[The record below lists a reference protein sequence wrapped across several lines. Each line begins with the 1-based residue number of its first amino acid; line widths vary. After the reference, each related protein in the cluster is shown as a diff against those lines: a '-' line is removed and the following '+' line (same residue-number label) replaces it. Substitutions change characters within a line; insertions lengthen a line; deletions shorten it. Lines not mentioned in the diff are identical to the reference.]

1 MTVTRKPDHRGEREY
16 KPLKPLRAG
25 MPGDSG
31 ATVVTTLAC
40 SLHILHARLRVHWAP
55 GIPHALSWAED
66 SCTARTLR
74 AAGSRTRIRLL
85 LPATWRYVARLSHG
99 PVTCCCTGASLILVG
114 PSVAARAFSSESL
127 PRTRCG
133 MDAGSHGNQVYADC
147 VDLSAAEKPSNQEI
161 EPPFRFK
168 SERRRL

>member
-1 MTVTRKPDHRGEREY
+1 MRWTQVVLLTRAPTCGRRNRVVLTPRRRRQVCRVLQATVTRKPDHRGEREY

-25 MPGDSG
+25 MLGDPG

-74 AAGSRTRIRLL
+74 AAGSRTRIQLL
-85 LPATWRYVARLSHG
+85 LPATGAICRPIVARPCYLLLHRRVIDSR
-99 PVTCCCTGASLILVG
+99 GAIRRAG
-114 PSVAARAFSSESL
+114 AFSSESL
-127 PRTRCG
+127 PRT
-133 MDAGSHGNQVYADC
+133 
-147 VDLSAAEKPSNQEI
+147 
-161 EPPFRFK
+161 
-168 SERRRL
+168 